1 VKTWFQAFAF
11 TCNLYRYTEA
21 EYARYDAM
29 SARDV
34 LLNGGNNAGN
44 NSGGGGGGGGGGG
57 ASPALYDRFL
67 APILCALMFAPPEE
81 LSAAAAFDVL
91 YGYVLVGLPV
101 QVVQNVKRRVSD

>member
-1 VKTWFQAFAF
+1 M
-11 TCNLYRYTEA
+11 YRYTEA

-44 NSGGGGGGGGGGG
+44 NSGGGGG